1 MAVQD
6 HIERCAIEEL
16 LRLKPH
22 LNISKLGDELLKRT
36 PRIDWFRWEVEH
48 DRVVSCD
55 VSCSKGEQ
63 DGLVKPKDYQGEHI
77 VGAGE
82 PTHMISKNLL
92 AG

>member
-1 MAVQD
+1 MIQ
-6 HIERCAIEEL
+6 
-16 LRLKPH
+16 
-22 LNISKLGDELLKRT
+22 N
-36 PRIDWFRWEVEH
+36 
-48 DRVVSCD
+48 SCD
-55 VSCSKGEQ
+55 ATNSKVFVHQNHLGLIHCYIGEQ

>member
-1 MAVQD
+1 M
-6 HIERCAIEEL
+6 
-16 LRLKPH
+16 LRLFLQIH
-22 LNISKLGDELLKRT
+22 RRSTLSDDSKKLWCNELESFVHQNHFGL
-36 PRIDWFRWEVEH
+36 IH
-48 DRVVSCD
+48 
-55 VSCSKGEQ
+55 CSIGEQ

>member
-1 MAVQD
+1 MQINSKKVLSY
-6 HIERCAIEEL
+6 HTKLTKVSVSKTIAIWYTI
-16 LRLKPH
+16 
-22 LNISKLGDELLKRT
+22 NIG
-36 PRIDWFRWEVEH
+36 
-48 DRVVSCD
+48 
-55 VSCSKGEQ
+55 CSIGEQ